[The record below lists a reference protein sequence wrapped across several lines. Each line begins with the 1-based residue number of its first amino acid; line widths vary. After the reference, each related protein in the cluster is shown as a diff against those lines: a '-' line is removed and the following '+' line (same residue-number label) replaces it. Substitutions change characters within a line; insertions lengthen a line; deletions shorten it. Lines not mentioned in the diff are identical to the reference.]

1 MANEQEDLKS
11 LAGLYDVQ
19 TAYTDAT
26 GRHVEAGAEALLAI
40 LRSLGAAVD
49 GPADVAEALRA
60 RRDELAGRTL
70 EPVVVAWDG
79 RARDLDVRLRGASGT
94 LACHLDLENGE
105 RRGWMLDVE
114 SLPFAGDGTRRLP
127 LPEAMPPG
135 YHRLRVESGGLLME
149 SLVIS
154 APSRAYTDQ
163 RPLWGVF
170 LPLYALRTARSWG
183 HGDFSDLETL
193 AEWTAGLGGGVVAT
207 LPLLAS
213 FLDEPFEPSPYAPAS
228 RLFWNELYLDP
239 RRLAECD
246 EHPAA
251 RRLFESPDFQSEI
264 AALQSEPLVDYA
276 RAAALKRRVLEEM
289 AHRFFARPG
298 DRYDELDA
306 FVRRK
311 PDLET
316 YAAFRAV
323 GDRRG
328 ESWQLWPERLREG
341 TLAPADFDEEDYR
354 YHLWCQWACDRQ
366 IGELARKARRRG
378 PGLYLDLPLGVH
390 GSSFDVWRE
399 RDLFTQKISAGAPPD
414 SFFTQGQNWGF
425 PPLQPER
432 LRERGYDYLID
443 SLRHHLEHAGL
454 LRIDHV
460 MQLHRLFWIPE
471 GMEAAH
477 GVYVTYPAEELYAV
491 LCLESQRHQAM
502 LVGENLGTVPPEVY
516 EAMERHDML
525 GMFVAQYELQPDQG
539 LREPPVTTAASLN
552 THDMPTFSGFL
563 EAKDTEDLESLGF
576 FDADEARDER
586 TKRDRI
592 RRQVEGW
599 LPAETRAGL
608 GGDQARLDRAVLRLL
623 LDHMAASPARMV
635 LINLEDLWG
644 ETAPQNVPGTHRERP
659 NWRRKARHAFEDFSG
674 RPEVVEALRRMDE
687 LRRKR

>member
-251 RRLFESPDFQSEI
+251 RRLFNVPISPFNGK
-264 AALQSEPLVDYA
+264 
-276 RAAALKRRVLEEM
+276 LK
-289 AHRFFARPG
+289 
-298 DRYDELDA
+298 
-306 FVRRK
+306 
-311 PDLET
+311 
-316 YAAFRAV
+316 
-323 GDRRG
+323 
-328 ESWQLWPERLREG
+328 
-341 TLAPADFDEEDYR
+341 
-354 YHLWCQWACDRQ
+354 
-366 IGELARKARRRG
+366 
-378 PGLYLDLPLGVH
+378 
-390 GSSFDVWRE
+390 
-399 RDLFTQKISAGAPPD
+399 
-414 SFFTQGQNWGF
+414 
-425 PPLQPER
+425 PPL
-432 LRERGYDYLID
+432 
-443 SLRHHLEHAGL
+443 
-454 LRIDHV
+454 
-460 MQLHRLFWIPE
+460 
-471 GMEAAH
+471 
-477 GVYVTYPAEELYAV
+477 
-491 LCLESQRHQAM
+491 
-502 LVGENLGTVPPEVY
+502 
-516 EAMERHDML
+516 
-525 GMFVAQYELQPDQG
+525 
-539 LREPPVTTAASLN
+539 
-552 THDMPTFSGFL
+552 
-563 EAKDTEDLESLGF
+563 
-576 FDADEARDER
+576 
-586 TKRDRI
+586 
-592 RRQVEGW
+592 RR
-599 LPAETRAGL
+599 
-608 GGDQARLDRAVLRLL
+608 
-623 LDHMAASPARMV
+623 
-635 LINLEDLWG
+635 
-644 ETAPQNVPGTHRERP
+644 
-659 NWRRKARHAFEDFSG
+659 
-674 RPEVVEALRRMDE
+674 
-687 LRRKR
+687 